1 MGREGDGEGRW
12 VRGRKRWGGGENEYV
27 GFSILTYLLLK
38 AVMSV

>member
-12 VRGRKRWGGGENEYV
+12 VRERKGGENEYV
-27 GFSILTYLLLK
+27 GFGILTYLLLK